1 MLYVG
6 LFMVSSIS
14 LASSMDEYSSV
25 KPLLLQALDDPEGK
39 SQGEIVGKI
48 ADKIQTTTK
57 STSPV
62 IATVTTLK
70 HFKQEGCSRLNL
82 HLQQANVP
90 TTSGKLADFAMDYGI
105 NLCKN
110 GEPPTEGMDLGKVA
124 PIIEGG
130 NNPIDG
136 IGTQ

>member
-1 MLYVG
+1 MNQSAKKIMLYVG
-6 LFMVSSIS
+6 LLMASSIS
-14 LASSMDEYSSV
+14 LASSLDEYSSV
-25 KPLLLQALDDPEGK
+25 KPLLLQALDDPEGT

-124 PIIEGG
+124 PLFEGG
-130 NNPIDG
+130 S
-136 IGTQ
+136 